1 MQNVRRKDIDSI
13 PSWTYFLSE
22 ISSKREANE
31 EFMARWIVDNSE
43 IFNDCACC
51 MLLFG
56 FQLSAR
62 KYVQE
67 PSWVS
72 NVMNRMLGTTLHHN
86 TLLCVA
92 CWRTKVTKQKTAAN
106 RYQVYP
112 ENVFKRCTGSTNWA
126 TQFRFKVSTCQRCSS
141 RHYSPPWSW
150 CTVRTK
156 ARRLAQ
162 ADPINQSDMLVIG
175 SKNTSKFR
183 NSPETAKWEGAPP
196 SAGGFSA
203 PHTRSRCLWGC
214 FRWSCSKVDR
224 CLASRWRQPNSV
236 MGHPH
241 NHGPHKL
248 EIATWLISGMLTLI
262 SGNSIFI

>member
-31 EFMARWIVDNSE
+31 DFMARWIVDNSE

-67 PSWVS
+67 QSWVS

-106 RYQVYP
+106 RYQINP
-112 ENVFKRCTGSTNWA
+112 ENVFKRYTGSTNWA

-150 CTVRTK
+150 CTVQKPEDLHRLIQSISQICWWSGAKTHLNSEIHV
-156 ARRLAQ
+156 RRQ
-162 ADPINQSDMLVIG
+162 SEKEHRPPQDPGASG
-175 SKNTSKFR
+175 AASA
-183 NSPETAKWEGAPP
+183 EAAAK
-196 SAGGFSA
+196 
-203 PHTRSRCLWGC
+203 
-214 FRWSCSKVDR
+214 
-224 CLASRWRQPNSV
+224 
-236 MGHPH
+236 
-241 NHGPHKL
+241 
-248 EIATWLISGMLTLI
+248 
-262 SGNSIFI
+262 

>member
-141 RHYSPPWSW
+141 R
-150 CTVRTK
+150 
-156 ARRLAQ
+156 LIQ
-162 ADPINQSDMLVIG
+162 
-175 SKNTSKFR
+175 
-183 NSPETAKWEGAPP
+183 
-196 SAGGFSA
+196 
-203 PHTRSRCLWGC
+203 
-214 FRWSCSKVDR
+214 
-224 CLASRWRQPNSV
+224 
-236 MGHPH
+236 
-241 NHGPHKL
+241 
-248 EIATWLISGMLTLI
+248 LISQI
-262 SGNSIFI
+262 CWWSGAKTHLNSEIHLRRQSEKEHRPPLVDFQPRTQDPGASGAASAEAAAK